1 MLSAKDA
8 ERIQGLGGRHLP
20 SSCVELSG
28 CAVFS
33 LPLPWA
39 SGQQRR
45 VLAGPPGHIV
55 LLRGELILVA
65 VQGLPH
71 QNLSLTPA
79 SSGQLLFLFSFGP
92 SGTLEAEWA
101 IFTP

>member
-1 MLSAKDA
+1 MQKEFRDSEGIISHPAVLNF
-8 ERIQGLGGRHLP
+8 
-20 SSCVELSG
+20 LSG
-28 CAVFS
+28 RAVFS

-45 VLAGPPGHIV
+45 VLAGPLGHIV
-55 LLRGELILVA
+55 LLSGELILVA

-71 QNLSLTPA
+71 QNLCLTPA

-92 SGTLEAEWA
+92 SGTLETEWA